1 MELKYPYT
9 LEDVYEAAKQKRFT
23 VISTFS
29 GGGGSSLGYKLAGGD
44 VLVANEFVKT
54 AADTYNLNFPDT
66 PVIQDD
72 IKKLTG
78 KDFLDLA
85 GLKVGELDV
94 LDGSPPCSAFST
106 AGSREKGWN
115 KEKKYSDNKKVTNIE
130 DLFLEFIRVA
140 NDIQPKI
147 IIAEN
152 VEGLQ
157 FSEAKKKLHE
167 FLNEFEKI
175 GYVIQYATIKAV
187 DYGAPQRRARTII
200 IGIRQDIFDESD
212 DFFPT
217 GFFPEPLPF
226 RRTLKDALESLEQT
240 EEEINIARDINKV
253 DSAVYNK
260 MQEFPAENHG
270 EILSPEKSY
279 FQLYKTSWNHPCP
292 TLTAS
297 VGGAANVHPLE
308 NRKFTIKEFYRIMAL
323 PDDYKN
329 SGNLMQQYERVGRMH
344 CPFPLAY
351 IANHIVTKFLGK

>member
-1 MELKYPYT
+1 MVFIFYG
-9 LEDVYEAAKQKRFT
+9 
-23 VISTFS
+23 ISVVDFDD
-29 GGGGSSLGYKLAGGD
+29 Y
-44 VLVANEFVKT
+44 V
-54 AADTYNLNFPDT
+54 YNLHVEEDESYTANS
-66 PVIQDD
+66 I
-72 IKKLTG
+72 
-78 KDFLDLA
+78 A
-85 GLKVGELDV
+85 
-94 LDGSPPCSAFST
+94 SHNCSAFST
-106 AGSREKGWN
+106 AGAREKGWN

-187 DYGAPQRRARTII
+187 DFGAPQRRARTII
-200 IGIRQDIFDESD
+200 IGIRQDIFDETD

-253 DSAVYNK
+253 GSAVYNK
-260 MQEFPAENHG
+260 MQEFPSENYD
-270 EILSPEKSY
+270 EILSPKKSY

-308 NRKFTIKEFYRIMAL
+308 NRKFTIREFYRIMAL

-329 SGNLMQQYERVGRMH
+329 TGNLMQQYERVGRMH

-351 IANHIVTKFLGK
+351 IVDHIVTKFLGK